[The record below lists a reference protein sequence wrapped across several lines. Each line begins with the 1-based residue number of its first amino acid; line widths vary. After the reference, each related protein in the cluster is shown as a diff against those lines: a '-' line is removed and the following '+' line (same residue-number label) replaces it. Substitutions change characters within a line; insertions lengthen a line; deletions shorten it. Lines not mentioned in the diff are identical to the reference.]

1 MAKLKENRVLLTA
14 SKQSRITL
22 GYSLNERRTEGK
34 PAPKNLPGLSK
45 AFQLAQKMGKGL
57 GGSPVLQ

>member
-1 MAKLKENRVLLTA
+1 
-14 SKQSRITL
+14 L

-34 PAPKNLPGLSK
+34 SSPKNMPGLSK